1 MEKRLQE
8 LLEDQANKELWSAY
22 LYLDIAEFYRA
33 KGFDGLHSWFEH
45 QAQEEI
51 EHAEKFME
59 FLHDSDVPFRLKPID
74 APVEKFDDL
83 KAPLLFQ
90 LKHEK
95 LVTSLIMNIYE
106 EALKEHDHMVTRFLD
121 WFIDEQFEE
130 EKHSKELIDRYELLC
145 DSGLGLAKFDKEL
158 KERK

>member
-1 MEKRLQE
+1 M
-8 LLEDQANKELWSAY
+8 
-22 LYLDIAEFYRA
+22 
-33 KGFDGLHSWFEH
+33 
-45 QAQEEI
+45 
-51 EHAEKFME
+51 
-59 FLHDSDVPFRLKPID
+59 
-74 APVEKFDDL
+74 EKFDDL